1 MSEKCPEGEKWI
13 EVPPSQVSI
22 TQLSVSPSGVV
33 WGVTWQGVAV
43 VRIGVTFYE
52 PTGKKG
58 ENYLRAFRKSN
69 SFDVR
74 SRKKNY
80 FLVFQ
85 TKMLHQT
92 YVKYKRLTRT

>member
-13 EVPPSQVSI
+13 EVPPPQVSI

-74 SRKKNY
+74 ARKKLFSCLSNKD
-80 FLVFQ
+80 VAPN
-85 TKMLHQT
+85 MCEI
-92 YVKYKRLTRT
+92 